1 MPLSERRLKTA
12 RFTAAALGLLLAG
25 FLWAPSDS
33 VEVSQ
38 EEELQ
43 LRNVVLPV
51 QDPARNEPHVGLTGR
66 VRRVIRN
73 SISSAVD
80 SGMKQGSAH
89 ISFVLKELGVDGA
102 LVDIDGAQSLRPA
115 SNLKLATTAAAL
127 TLLGAAASFE
137 THFDCT
143 FEPSGGVIAGDLVV
157 RAGADPLYM
166 AGTEGRVDELLR
178 PWIESLLESGVREVK
193 GDLVLDLGAFPEP
206 SATPGWPSSDQH
218 WNDYCALSS
227 GFSVNGGCVTV
238 KVQAGRVGAPAK
250 VTVNPVSYGMT
261 LDLNVSTSPKR
272 SALTVA
278 AVVSRGRV
286 RVRGNL
292 PADVPLFIKR
302 FAHPDPVDHFAGVLQ
317 HELAALGVLVHGNV
331 KRSRG
336 VFAPVRLAS
345 MKSDVIETLE
355 PINTHSNNAVADQLF
370 FKLGFDVTGDGGRA
384 GGERAVLTAL
394 ERLGVDS
401 AGWRQLEGSGLSRNN
416 RVSAAQLVML
426 LDAVLSE
433 PAPISDFYAQSLAVA
448 GESGT
453 LAGRMVGSA
462 AEGMVLAKTGFIGG
476 TSALSGLARGQS
488 GRVYIFSVLV
498 NYPTAGGLNRNVW
511 KPMQDSICELV
522 VRYG

>member
-1 MPLSERRLKTA
+1 MPLSERRLKAA

-25 FLWAPSDS
+25 FIWAPSGS
-33 VEVSQ
+33 VRVDQ
-38 EEELQ
+38 EEEQ
-43 LRNVVLPV
+43 RQEATLPV
-51 QDPARNEPHVGLTGR
+51 QEPARNEPHRGLTGR
-66 VRRVIRN
+66 VRSVIR
-73 SISSAVD
+73 SSVSSAVD
-80 SGMKQGSAH
+80 SGLKQGSAH

-127 TLLGAAASFE
+127 TLLGSASAFE
-137 THFDCT
+137 THFDSAL
-143 FEPSGGVIAGDLVV
+143 EPSAGVIAGDLVV
-157 RAGADPLYM
+157 RAGADPLYL
-166 AGTEGRVDELLR
+166 AESEGRVDELLR
-178 PWIESLLESGVREVK
+178 PWVESLVKSGVTEVN

-206 SATPGWPSSDQH
+206 SPTPGWPSSDQH

-238 KVQAGRVGAPAK
+238 KVEAGRAGAPART
-250 VTVNPVSYGMT
+250 TVNPECYGMS

-292 PADVPLFIKR
+292 PADVPLFVKR
-302 FAHPDPVDHFAGVLQ
+302 FAHPDPVHHFAGVLWHQ
-317 HELAALGVLVHGNV
+317 LAEGGVLVHGSV
-331 KRSRG
+331 RYSRG
-336 VFAPVRLAS
+336 AIAPVRLAS
-345 MKSDVIETLE
+345 MKRGVIETLA

-370 FKLGFDVTGDGGRA
+370 LKLGFEVTGDGGRA
-384 GGERAVLTAL
+384 GGEKAVLTAL

-401 AGWRQLEGSGLSRNN
+401 AGWRQVEGSGLSRSN
-416 RVSAAQLVML
+416 RVSATQLVML
-426 LDAVLSE
+426 LDAVLS
-433 PAPISDFYAQSLAVA
+433 ASGPISGLYAQSLAVA

-453 LAGRMVGSA
+453 LSGRMVGSA
-462 AEGMVLAKTGFIGG
+462 AEGKVLAKTGFIGG

-498 NYPTAGGLNRNVW
+498 NYPTVGGLNRTVW
-511 KPMQDSICELV
+511 KPMQDSICELIV
-522 VRYG
+522 SYG

>member
-1 MPLSERRLKTA
+1 
-12 RFTAAALGLLLAG
+12 
-25 FLWAPSDS
+25 
-33 VEVSQ
+33 
-38 EEELQ
+38 
-43 LRNVVLPV
+43 
-51 QDPARNEPHVGLTGR
+51 
-66 VRRVIRN
+66 
-73 SISSAVD
+73 
-80 SGMKQGSAH
+80 
-89 ISFVLKELGVDGA
+89 
-102 LVDIDGAQSLRPA
+102 
-115 SNLKLATTAAAL
+115 
-127 TLLGAAASFE
+127 
-137 THFDCT
+137 
-143 FEPSGGVIAGDLVV
+143 
-157 RAGADPLYM
+157 
-166 AGTEGRVDELLR
+166 LR

-261 LDLNVSTSPKR
+261 LDLNVSTSQKR

-498 NYPTAGGLNRNVW
+498 NYPTAGGLNRKVW